1 MPIVPGMSNSGTKYY
16 GSIED
21 GSIFCMLV
29 KVPPGNERPFATFHL
44 MREIK
49 GAPDQKIGQVCVRLL
64 GDKTK
69 NPYLTNFQLEPGLDE
84 KVGHLLYTAALK
96 FLREETQHRYA
107 RIETL
112 HNRDILRNC
121 AILSNFEKSDEYIV
135 DGKKIIIYRYDL
147 EFMRQAPDILRLI
160 DYQLQKRVETPSPWR

>member
-1 MPIVPGMSNSGTKYY
+1 MSQNGTKYY
-16 GSIED
+16 AMNRD
-21 GSIFCMLV
+21 GSIFCVLAQ
-29 KVPPGNERPFATFHL
+29 VPYSRERPLATFHL
-44 MREIK
+44 CREIK

-84 KVGHLLYTAALK
+84 KIGHLLYTAALK

-147 EFMRQAPDILRLI
+147 EFMRHAPDILRLI